1 MKNTNDMDHKVSNQY
16 RADFNGLL
24 VDSVEET
31 ITEILGAKV
40 ARILWR
46 YWETYLDI
54 TRENMPSNL
63 QKLFESMQTIFGRG
77 GETVGERVIRK
88 LYAKADVS
96 LRYSDNRPLT
106 GYAEEL
112 RQSLLVN
119 DQGTP

>member
-1 MKNTNDMDHKVSNQY
+1 MKSTNDMDHKASNQH
-16 RADFNGLL
+16 RADFKGLL

-31 ITEILGAKV
+31 IAEILGAKV

-46 YWETYLDI
+46 HWETDLDI

-77 GETVGERVIRK
+77 GETVGARVIRK
-88 LYAKADVS
+88 LYAKADVP
-96 LRYSDNRPLT
+96 LEYLDNRRLT

-119 DQGTP
+119 DEGMP